1 MTFNQITQEQLKA
14 LSEALYFLDAFVEYH
29 ISEEPIEP
37 GTRTDAQ
44 EQELYDILPLLAAIA
59 HNEPV
64 EVTEPEET
72 PIENNGPTQEEID
85 NMIYNAKKTA
95 AESVNPNYKFCVVDS
110 SLRECYLTDDEADAM
125 VCAIKKS
132 RHSGMWN
139 VCRIFQAED
148 GTYKTRIT
156 GFADGGEYYE
166 PSYRGSYLHFN
177 YIAEACGN
185 SNIHKI

>member
-37 GTRTDAQ
+37 GTRTDA
-44 EQELYDILPLLAAIA
+44 QELYDILPLLAAIA